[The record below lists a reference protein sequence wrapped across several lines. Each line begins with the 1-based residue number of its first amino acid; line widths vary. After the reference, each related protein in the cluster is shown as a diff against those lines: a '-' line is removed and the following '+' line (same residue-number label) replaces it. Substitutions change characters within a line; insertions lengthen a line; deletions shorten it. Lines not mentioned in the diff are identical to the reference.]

1 MADQHFIDGIEN
13 VAIIAGNVRMDFYTF
28 GVDPDTSGKEPPREH
43 NLRLVMSPDAFLRS
57 WQTHTQLLEELKKR
71 GLITQRSDGE
81 LAEGPASAADEENQ
95 TTLSPSFS

>member
-1 MADQHFIDGIEN
+1 MAEQHFIDGIEN

-71 GLITQRSDGE
+71 GLVTQRGDGE
-81 LAEGPASAADEENQ
+81 LEN
-95 TTLSPSFS
+95 TLSSQEQEPSQEAVSPSFS